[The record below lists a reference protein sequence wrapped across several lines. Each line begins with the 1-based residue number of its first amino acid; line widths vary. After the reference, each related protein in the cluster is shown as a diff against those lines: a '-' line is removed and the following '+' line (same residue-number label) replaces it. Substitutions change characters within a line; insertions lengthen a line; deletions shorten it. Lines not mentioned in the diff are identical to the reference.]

1 VTVVALLF
9 IVLAVVIGLGA
20 LIAALA
26 VRRALRNVGQSMQ
39 HLDARLT
46 ERGSAITERLDA
58 TRVSLATVNATAERA
73 LSTLGNADD
82 RMDRMRVDLTAKRY
96 ASDRLRVRLIDGQL
110 SLARVRELIRLLV
123 RLDKL
128 RREFG

>member
-1 VTVVALLF
+1 MTFAAFVFVV
-9 IVLAVVIGLGA
+9 VAVVIGLGA
-20 LIAALA
+20 LIAAFA
-26 VRRALRNVGQSMQ
+26 VRRALRNVGQGLQ

-46 ERGSAITERLDA
+46 ERGSAIPERLDA

-73 LSTLGNADD
+73 LWTLGNADD

-96 ASDRLRVRLIDGQL
+96 ASDRLRVRLMDGQL
-110 SLARVRELIRLLV
+110 SLARVRELIRLLM